1 VWAQLPVL
9 LPSSVHCAE
18 SFFVLSEDSVGVVL
32 PLLDSVGVVLR
43 LLNDSSVERL
53 LPVVDFVGLALFL
66 LVDSK
71 GTFLGLEKGKKNNS
85 GYPLFESTEY
95 LYVFINQKAA
105 SQ

>member
-1 VWAQLPVL
+1 VWAQLPV

-32 PLLDSVGVVLR
+32 SLLDSVGVVLR
-43 LLNDSSVERL
+43 LLNDSSVVRF
-53 LPVVDFVGLALFL
+53 LPVVDFVGLALFI

-95 LYVFINQKAA
+95 FYVFINQKAA